1 MPQTESYNSQV
12 EKLQQYTICEQI
24 ASMNWFNW
32 LTKAVLINTMLLKYV
47 NLSAK
52 WCNWILVLFIL
63 NAIYL

>member
-1 MPQTESYNSQV
+1 MAQTESYNSQV

-24 ASMNWFNW
+24 ALMNWFNW

-52 WCNWILVLFIL
+52 
-63 NAIYL
+63 